1 MEPTPNIVTD
11 QIDMQELYKARTTA
25 NSILRQMDAASSE
38 TSMSEEVKVTAVVVP
53 KSLKILQ
60 SYEKL

>member
-38 TSMSEEVKVTAVVVP
+38 TSMSEEVKV
-53 KSLKILQ
+53 
-60 SYEKL
+60 